1 MGVNDKLLTFDEAT
15 HSYTLC
21 GMRVPSVTQLLAPL
35 IDLAGIRSDVLEAKR
50 DLGSRVHL
58 ACQLD
63 DENDLDEASVEAD
76 VEPYLAAWRRFLVES
91 GAKVL
96 ANEQQVG
103 EPLLMYAGTLDNVLE
118 LNGAKW
124 VVDKKTSFA
133 TPMSAGP
140 QTAAYQRALGDT
152 SITRR
157 AAIRLRPD
165 GTYRFDPLNG
175 ADDWSTFVAC
185 LTLHR
190 FKEAHR
196 NDH

>member
-1 MGVNDKLLTFDEAT
+1 MGLLQFDAAT
-15 HSYTLC
+15 HTYRLC
-21 GMRVPSVTQLLAPL
+21 GMVVPSVTRILAPL
-35 IDLAGIRSDVLEAKR
+35 VDLSGIRPEVLEAKR
-50 DLGSRVHL
+50 DLGSRVHY
-58 ACQLD
+58 ACQLS
-63 DENDLDEASVEAD
+63 DEDDLDEDSVEAD
-76 VEPYLAAWRRFLVES
+76 VEPYLNAWRRFLRES

-103 EPLLMYAGTLDNVLE
+103 EPMLLYAGTLDNVLE

-133 TPMSAGP
+133 TPISAGP
-140 QTAAYQRALGDT
+140 QTAAYLRALGDT